1 MERVPAEEAEEEG
14 GAVAASA
21 VRALLPVLGFSAAY
35 TAAILVGRATRVDG
49 SEVSLVWPAAAVAV
63 LWGIHAR
70 GLPRR
75 TAAVHWTVLV
85 LLTFGVNLTTGA
97 TLGLALWFVGVN
109 VALAAVTTAVLGYD
123 GREVALRDPADLGR
137 LAVAVSCGTLVAAA
151 LATSYFATVHD
162 EHLLRTFGL
171 FAVRNGVTAVAGV
184 AVVLR
189 LRAAQ
194 WRRARPS
201 GPRALEAVACAI
213 VTATVF
219 ARVFWFNPGLPTGFA
234 VMLPAMW
241 ISLRFSTTT
250 ATVFL
255 AGAGTSVVWATL
267 LDRGTLQGVAPQEQA
282 LLAQA
287 LVGCLA
293 VVVLTLALFRDS
305 RNRLIE
311 QLRHLALQDP
321 LTGLANRTLLSE
333 RLDDALARSAPGT
346 VGVILMDL
354 DGFKL
359 VNDAWGHEEGDLL
372 LVEIARRLRD
382 AVRAGDTVARLGGD
396 EFVVVCTRLRSPAEL
411 EQCAER
417 IRDSVAQ
424 PYGQA
429 SDAPYD
435 RITASVGTAL
445 SEQSCNSR
453 SLLSRADQAMYEDK
467 RARRRPPTPV
477 TAPAAHP
484 AR

>member
-1 MERVPAEEAEEEG
+1 MG
-14 GAVAASA
+14 GAVAAPV
-21 VRALLPVLGFSAAY
+21 VRALLPALGFGAAY
-35 TAAILVGRATRVDG
+35 SAAILVGRATRVEG

-75 TAAVHWTVLV
+75 LAALHWLV
-85 LLTFGVNLTTGA
+85 LATLTFGVNMTTGA
-97 TLGLALWFVGVN
+97 SVGLGLWFVSVN
-109 VALAAVTTAVLGYD
+109 VALAAVTTAVLGYG
-123 GREVALRDPADLGR
+123 GREIALREPGDLGR
-137 LAVAVSCGTLVAAA
+137 LAVAITCGTLAAA
-151 LATSYFATVHD
+151 TLATSYFATVHD
-162 EHLLRTFGL
+162 EHLLRTFAL
-171 FAVRNGVTAVAGV
+171 FSVRNGVTALAGV

-189 LRAAQ
+189 LREAQ

-201 GPRALEAVACAI
+201 GARTLEALACTAVTVA
-213 VTATVF
+213 VF

-250 ATVFL
+250 GTVFL

-267 LDRGTLQGVAPQEQA
+267 LGRGTLQQVPPQEQA

-305 RNRLIE
+305 RNELIDR
-311 QLRHLALQDP
+311 LRHLALQDP
-321 LTGLANRTLLSE
+321 LTGLANRTLLTE

-346 VGVILMDL
+346 VGVILLDL

-359 VNDAWGHEEGDLL
+359 VNDAWGHAEGDLL
-372 LVEIARRLRD
+372 LIEIARRLQT

-396 EFVVVCTRLRSPAEL
+396 EFVVVCTRLRDPGEL
-411 EQCAER
+411 ELCAER
-417 IRDSVAQ
+417 IRQSVAE

-429 SDAPYD
+429 ADAPYD
-435 RITASVGTAL
+435 RITASIGTAL
-445 SEQSCNSR
+445 SERSCNSR
-453 SLLSRADQAMYEDK
+453 SLLGRADQSMYEDK
-467 RARRRPPTPV
+467 RARRRQPAQV
-477 TAPAAHP
+477 TALAARP